1 MLERIRSIDR
11 WVIANISKLHN
22 PTMNTIMKLA
32 SFSANVGIIW
42 WLVCLPF
49 LINREWR
56 SIGLN
61 FVISLCFAHVMGE
74 GLIKH
79 LVKRVRPCHDLEEDE
94 QIIDPPRFYSFP
106 SGHTTASFSMVG
118 VAVFRG
124 LPLFITLPILFVAL
138 LISFS
143 RIYLRVH
150 YLSDVVAGVI
160 LGLSCSAL
168 SVLFFRL
175 VIGL

>member
-1 MLERIRSIDR
+1 MLDRIRSIDQ

-22 PTMNTIMKLA
+22 PTLNTIMKLA

-79 LVKRVRPCHDLEEDE
+79 LVKRVRPCHGLDDDE
-94 QIIDPPRFYSFP
+94 QIINRPRFYSFP
-106 SGHTTASFSMVG
+106 SGHTTASFAMVG
-118 VAVFRG
+118 VAIYRG
-124 LPLFITLPILFVAL
+124 LPIYVVLPILIAAL

-150 YLSDVVAGVI
+150 YLSDVLAGVV
-160 LGLSCSAL
+160 LGLTCSAI
-168 SVLFFRL
+168 SVLFFHV
-175 VIGL
+175 VIGI